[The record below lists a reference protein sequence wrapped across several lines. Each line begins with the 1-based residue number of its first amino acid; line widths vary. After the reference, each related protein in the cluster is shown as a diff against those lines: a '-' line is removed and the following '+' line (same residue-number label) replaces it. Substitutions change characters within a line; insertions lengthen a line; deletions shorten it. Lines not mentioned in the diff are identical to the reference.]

1 MLDYTIPTDFYIM
14 RWQAVR
20 LLGISEKEMK
30 LLCAENRFKNLQTTP
45 GGLQRYNMQEVL
57 ELRKAIQSGGAQ

>member
-14 RWQAVR
+14 RWQAMR

-30 LLCAENRFKNLQTTP
+30 LLCEEHRFKNLQKTP
-45 GGLQRYNMQEVL
+45 GGQQRYNMQEVL
-57 ELRKAIQSGGAQ
+57 ELRKAIQPGGAQ